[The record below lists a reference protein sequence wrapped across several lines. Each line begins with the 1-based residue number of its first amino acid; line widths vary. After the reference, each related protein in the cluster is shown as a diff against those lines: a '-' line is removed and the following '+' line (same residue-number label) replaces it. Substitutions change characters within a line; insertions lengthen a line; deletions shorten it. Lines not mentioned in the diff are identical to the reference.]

1 MAEETPILK
10 SSVNF
15 DFSEKELVDVVEKAK
30 DWAMMHGAC
39 MRLKSKFDSDSLF
52 VSRKVGY
59 IYDKVQSPSPSNFFA
74 D

>member
-15 DFSEKELVDVVEKAK
+15 DLSEKELVEVVEKAK

-52 VSRKVGY
+52 VSK
-59 IYDKVQSPSPSNFFA
+59 ITIDKKLKCKTKNFA
-74 D
+74 E